1 MLIGTSLGDSQITM
15 VNPVGVD
22 ALPRIKALVENRVD
36 LPVMPRIAATVMRE
50 VASQLSNADRLAR
63 LISSDEALAA
73 RIMRV
78 SNSTFYRR
86 KLPTTTLQRAVVQL
100 GRTMVRDLV
109 VSLSSQS
116 MYRKADALSERLWE
130 HAVATG
136 LACGFLAEETRRV
149 EKDEAFI
156 VGLLHDVGKTVLMA
170 NDEALYREVVARMA
184 KDGTDSWVAEEELF
198 GCHHA
203 AVGGVMLMQWELPMQ
218 QVNAILW
225 HHHLDDLSQV
235 PDTGRD
241 LACVVHVADMITN
254 HLGIN
259 ATGIEKPLIA
269 ESPAA
274 ESLGLSEQQLTLLA
288 ERTRERYEE
297 EKDIFS

>member
-1 MLIGTSLGDSQITM
+1 M

-116 MYRKADALSERLWE
+116 MYRKADALAERLWE

-136 LACGFLAEETRRV
+136 LACGLLAEQTRRV

-259 ATGIEKPLIA
+259 ATGIEKPLIF
-269 ESPAA
+269 ESPPA
-274 ESLGLSEQQLTLLA
+274 ESLGLSEQQLVLLS
-288 ERTRERYEE
+288 ERTLERYEE
-297 EKDIFS
+297 EKDVFS

>member
-1 MLIGTSLGDSQITM
+1 M
-15 VNPVGVD
+15 VNPVGLD
-22 ALPRIKALVENRVD
+22 ALPRIKSLVENRVD

-63 LISSDEALAA
+63 LISSDEALAG

-100 GRTMVRDLV
+100 GRNMVRDLV

-116 MYRKADALSERLWE
+116 MYRNSDPLSERLWQ
-130 HAVATG
+130 HSIATG
-136 LACGFLAEETRRV
+136 LACGLVAEQSRRV

-170 NDEALYREVVARMA
+170 NDEAAYREVVARMA
-184 KDGTDSWVAEEELF
+184 KEGVDSWVAEEEAF

-225 HHHLDDLSQV
+225 HHHLDDLNLV

-241 LACVVHVADMITN
+241 LACVVHIADMLTN

-259 ATGIEKPLIA
+259 ATGIEKPMVLETA
-269 ESPAA
+269 PQQA
-274 ESLGLSEQQLTLLA
+274 LGLSDQQLEMLA
-288 ERTRERYEE
+288 EQTRERYEE

>member
-1 MLIGTSLGDSQITM
+1 
-15 VNPVGVD
+15 
-22 ALPRIKALVENRVD
+22 
-36 LPVMPRIAATVMRE
+36 
-50 VASQLSNADRLAR
+50 
-63 LISSDEALAA
+63 
-73 RIMRV
+73 MRV

-86 KLPTTTLQRAVVQL
+86 KLPTTTIQRAVVQL

-136 LACGFLAEETRRV
+136 LACGLIAEQCRKA

-156 VGLLHDVGKTVLMA
+156 VGLLHDVGKTVLMV
-170 NDEALYREVVARMA
+170 NDEAKFREVVARMA
-184 KDGTDSWVAEEELF
+184 KEGIDSWVAEEEAF

-203 AVGGVMLMQWELPMQ
+203 AVGGVMLMQWELPMH

-225 HHHLDDLSQV
+225 HHHLDDLDAV
-235 PDTGRD
+235 PESGRE
-241 LACVVHVADMITN
+241 LSCVVHLADMITN
-254 HLGIN
+254 HLGVN
-259 ATGIEKPLIA
+259 STGLEKELVLDT
-269 ESPAA
+269 PA
-274 ESLGLSEQQLTLLA
+274 QKLLA
-288 ERTRERYEE
+288 LSDGQIEMLVEKTRERYEE

>member
-1 MLIGTSLGDSQITM
+1 M

-50 VASQLSNADRLAR
+50 VANQGSNADRLAR
-63 LISSDEALAA
+63 LVSSDEALAA

-100 GRTMVRDLV
+100 GRIMVRDLV

-136 LACGFLAEETRRV
+136 LCCGLIAEKSRKAD
-149 EKDEAFI
+149 KDEAFI

-170 NDEALYREVVARMA
+170 NDEKLYREVVARMA
-184 KDGTDSWVAEEELF
+184 KEGIESWVAEEEAF

-203 AVGGVMLMQWELPMQ
+203 AVGGVMLMQWELPMH

-225 HHHLDDLSQV
+225 HHHLDELEAVPESGRELS
-235 PDTGRD
+235 
-241 LACVVHVADMITN
+241 CVVHVADMVTN
-254 HLGIN
+254 HLGLN
-259 ATGIEKPLIA
+259 ATGLELELA
-269 ESPAA
+269 FESPAQKL
-274 ESLGLSEQQLTLLA
+274 LGLSDQQIETLV
-288 ERTRERYEE
+288 EKTRERYEE

>member
-1 MLIGTSLGDSQITM
+1 MRPSLGDSQIPM

-50 VASQLSNADRLAR
+50 VANQGSNADRLAR
-63 LISSDEALAA
+63 LLSSDEALAA
-73 RIMRV
+73 RVMRV

-136 LACGFLAEETRRV
+136 LACGLIADQSRKA

-156 VGLLHDVGKTVLMA
+156 VGLLHDVGKTVLMV
-170 NDEALYREVVARMA
+170 NDEALFREVVARMA
-184 KDGTDSWVAEEELF
+184 KEGIESWVAEEEAF

-203 AVGGVMLMQWELPMQ
+203 AVGGVMLMQWELPMH

-225 HHHLDDLSQV
+225 HHHLDDLAAV
-235 PDTGRD
+235 PESGRE
-241 LACVVHVADMITN
+241 LSCVVHIADMITN

-259 ATGIEKPLIA
+259 STGLEKDLVL
-269 ESPAA
+269 ETPA
-274 ESLGLSEQQLTLLA
+274 QKLLA
-288 ERTRERYEE
+288 LSDTQIEGLVEKTRERYEE